1 MTQVIVFTI
10 DGEKYGIDVDHVQSV
25 ERVEQMTRVP
35 GTAQEVLGVMNMRG
49 AITTLIDLRIVMGK
63 PAAKLTKNTRLLL
76 LATEDD
82 PLGVMVDEAREVI
95 QIEEDEVS
103 DSLSSSS
110 NSAISQGV
118 VKRGDELIFM
128 IDATMIYN

>member
-63 PAAKLTKNTRLLL
+63 PAAKLTKNTRLCYLQLKTTL
-76 LATEDD
+76 LA
-82 PLGVMVDEAREVI
+82 
-95 QIEEDEVS
+95 
-103 DSLSSSS
+103 
-110 NSAISQGV
+110 
-118 VKRGDELIFM
+118 
-128 IDATMIYN
+128 

>member
-95 QIEEDEVS
+95 RIEEDEVS
-103 DSLSSSS
+103 DSLSSNS

-128 IDATMIYN
+128 MDASKIYN

>member
-1 MTQVIVFTI
+1 M
-10 DGEKYGIDVDHVQSV
+10 
-25 ERVEQMTRVP
+25 
-35 GTAQEVLGVMNMRG
+35 
-49 AITTLIDLRIVMGK
+49 
-63 PAAKLTKNTRLLL
+63 L

-118 VKRGDELIFM
+118 VKRGM
-128 IDATMIYN
+128 N

>member
-95 QIEEDEVS
+95 RIEEDEVS
-103 DSLSSSS
+103 DSLSSNS

-118 VKRGDELIFM
+118 VKRGM
-128 IDATMIYN
+128 N